1 MTTDMPLVS
10 VLVCIYNT
18 EQYLAD
24 CIDSICGQTYDN
36 LEIVLVDDGSTDRS
50 GAIIDEYA
58 EKDKRIKAVHQ
69 KNAGFSGCRNAC
81 MDHATGEFIA
91 FVDSDDII
99 MPDFVEYM
107 LSIQR
112 QTGADMVISKNCFTN
127 VNMQQVSEDHIVTWS
142 PDKAVSEFFYP
153 RVPLGSW
160 NKLYRRD
167 FLNRNG
173 LRFVPQLT
181 TGEGLQFITRAASLA
196 NCIGVGSRK
205 VYRYRMNN
213 PNSATTKA
221 DVERQGIGSLKTMD
235 YIEHHLPVD
244 SQIVRSAM
252 RWHRWSC
259 YNYCLRQIMNAEAER
274 QYASLYRDCV
284 RHLRA
289 DSLAVSMLDLPWKHR
304 LIVLISSFSPRLGAQ
319 CMISKKQRLLAR
331 K

>member
-1 MTTDMPLVS
+1 MMTDTPLVS
-10 VLVCIYNT
+10 VLASIYNT

-24 CIDSICGQTYDN
+24 CINSICGQTYAN
-36 LEIVLVDDGSTDRS
+36 LEIVLVDDGSTDCS

-58 EKDKRIKAVHQ
+58 RKDKRIKAVHQ
-69 KNAGFSGCRNAC
+69 PNAGLSECRNTG
-81 MDHATGEFIA
+81 MDHATGDFIA

-127 VNMQQVSEDHIVTWS
+127 VNMQQVADDHIVTWS
-142 PDKAVSEFFYP
+142 ADKAVSEFFYP
-153 RVPLGSW
+153 RVPLGAW

-167 FLNRNG
+167 FLNQND
-173 LRFVPQLT
+173 LRFVPELT

-196 NCIGVGSRK
+196 NCVGVGSRK

-213 PNSATTKA
+213 PDSATTKA
-221 DVERQGIGSLKTMD
+221 DVERQGIGSLRTMD
-235 YIEHHLPVD
+235 YIERTLPVN
-244 SQIVRSAM
+244 SQIVRSSM

-259 YNYCLRQIMNAEAER
+259 YNYCLRQIMNAGAER
-274 QYASLYRDCV
+274 QYASLYRDCI

-304 LIVLISSFSPRLGAQ
+304 LIALISALNPRFGAQ
-319 CMISKKQRLLAR
+319 CMISKKQRLLAS